1 MKKTYHIVVF
11 GCQMNKND
19 SERMATYLE
28 NLGFSEE
35 SVREKADLVLFT
47 TCGVRGS
54 AESRIYGIIP
64 KLKKINP
71 NNVIVLTGCLS
82 QRADV
87 QKILKKSV
95 DIWMNIIDLPK
106 LHELLP
112 ERLQAKNSEEVFKV
126 HGIRKE
132 SYFSIEA
139 KRQSTFSAYVP
150 IGNGCDNFCT
160 YCVVPY
166 ARGREVYRPAAEI
179 VDEARKLVEQGYKEI
194 NLIAQNVNSYAAQ
207 SPITKKQSP
216 NNDEEMIK
224 FPELLKM
231 VNDIPGNFW
240 LRFSTSHPKDMSAE
254 LIVAVAQCEKVC
266 RHIHLPAQS
275 GSNEI
280 LQRMNR
286 KYTREHYL
294 DLIKKI
300 RQELDT
306 KLPVA
311 ITTDIIVGF
320 PGETEEHFAD
330 TVKLFEEVEF
340 DMAYVSEYSPR
351 PGTPAEKMGD
361 DVMDE
366 VKKERAQRLESIL
379 QKIIKKRNE
388 QYLGKTVDMLVE
400 GINKRGEWY
409 GKTRA
414 GKVIK
419 MNKRIKA
426 EAGDFVMVKIVKIRN
441 FGFEAD
447 EV

>member
-35 SVREKADLVLFT
+35 SVRDKADLVLFT

-112 ERLQAKNSEEVFKV
+112 ERLRAVNAEEIFKV

-139 KRQSTFSAYVP
+139 KRQSTFAAYVP

-166 ARGREVYRPAAEI
+166 ARGREVYRPAGEI
-179 VDEARKLVEQGYKEI
+179 VAEVKDLIAKGYKEI
-194 NLIAQNVNSYAAQ
+194 NLIAQNVNSYNSLA
-207 SPITKKQSP
+207 PRERVGVRGDVV
-216 NNDEEMIK
+216 N

-231 VNDIPGNFW
+231 VNDIPGEFW
-240 LRFSTSHPKDMSAE
+240 LRFSTNHPKDMSEE
-254 LIVAVAQCEKVC
+254 LIEMVAQCEKVC
-266 RHIHLPAQS
+266 RHIHVPAQS

-300 RQELDT
+300 RAGLDAD
-306 KLPVA
+306 LPVA

-320 PGETEEHFAD
+320 PGETEEHFLD
-330 TVKLFEEVEF
+330 TMRLFEEVEF
-340 DMAYVSEYSPR
+340 DMAYVSEYSSR
-351 PGTPAEKMGD
+351 PGTAAEKMGD
-361 DVMDE
+361 DVTNE

-379 QKIIKKRNE
+379 EKIIKKRNE
-388 QYLGKTVDMLVE
+388 QYLGKTVEMLVE

>member
-35 SVREKADLVLFT
+35 SVRDKADLVLFT

-82 QRADV
+82 QRPDV

-106 LHELLP
+106 LHDLLP
-112 ERLQAKNSEEVFKV
+112 ERLRVSNAEEVFKV

-139 KRQSTFSAYVP
+139 KRQSSFAAYVP

-179 VDEARKLVEQGYKEI
+179 VAEVKDLIAKGYKEI

-207 SPITKKQSP
+207 LSITNYELR
-216 NNDEEMIK
+216 NNEQIID
-224 FPELLKM
+224 FPQLLKL
-231 VNDIPGNFW
+231 VNDIPGEFW
-240 LRFSTSHPKDMSAE
+240 LRFSTNHPKDMSEE
-254 LIVAVAQCEKVC
+254 LIAMVAQCEKVC
-266 RHIHLPAQS
+266 RHIHVPAQS
-275 GSNEI
+275 GNNEI

-300 RQELDT
+300 RTALDAD
-306 KLPVA
+306 LPVA

-320 PGETEEHFAD
+320 PGETEEQFLD
-330 TVKLFEEVEF
+330 TMRLFKEVEF

-351 PGTPAEKMGD
+351 PGTAAEKMGD
-361 DVMDE
+361 DVTDE

-379 QKIIKKRNE
+379 QEIIKKRNE
-388 QYLGKTVDMLVE
+388 QYLGKTVEMLVE

-414 GKVIK
+414 AKVIK